1 MKIVLQKSKLSNPNW
16 ENRLFQK
23 LFTISRDRKRAL
35 VFPAVNASSR
45 LCLNSLLDDVYPDL
59 TTFSVGDD
67 NNPRT
72 VVCRQSAVAS
82 QTLKDVSIN
91 IPRNGKV
98 VSEKNVLSKSKN
110 NENCEKSL
118 QTTKQRKR
126 PDRAVYVPPPCS
138 NRRPSPG
145 QQQSKQSPV
154 KKLFH
159 KSNSQI

>member
-1 MKIVLQKSKLSNPNW
+1 
-16 ENRLFQK
+16 
-23 LFTISRDRKRAL
+23 

-72 VVCRQSAVAS
+72 VVCRQSAIAS
-82 QTLKDVSIN
+82 QALKDVSIN

-154 KKLFH
+154 KKNYFTNLIPKFTYIMGGLNKIYREMGH
-159 KSNSQI
+159 YFCTLL